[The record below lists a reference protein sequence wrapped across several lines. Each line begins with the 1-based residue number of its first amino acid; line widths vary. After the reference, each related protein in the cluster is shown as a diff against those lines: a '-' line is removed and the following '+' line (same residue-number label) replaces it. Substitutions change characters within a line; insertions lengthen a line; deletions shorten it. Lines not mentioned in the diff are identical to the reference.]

1 MHRKEQTTMTTFIQ
15 YGIWLAAGAVLLGF
29 LKRRRARK
37 SV

>member
-1 MHRKEQTTMTTFIQ
+1 MTTTLLQ
-15 YGIWLAAGAVLLGF
+15 YGIWLAAGAVLLVF